1 MIKIENKELCCSC
14 QACFNICPK
23 GAILMKED
31 VEGFKYPLID
41 KSKCI
46 GCNLCEKVCPILNR
60 KNSSNK
66 RKPDI
71 YAAWSKSNEIRI
83 DSTSGGIFTEL
94 AKVIYQEKGM
104 VCAAIYNE
112 DWMVEHYLSSEEKD
126 LDNLRSSK
134 YLQSDIGKSYSKIKN
149 ALLQNKKVLFCGSP
163 CQVAG
168 LYGYLQ
174 KDYEK
179 LITVDFICR
188 GMNSPKIFKKY
199 LKTLEQKYKSKVT
212 KIKFKNKINGWHN
225 FSTKIDFEDGKTYVG
240 GRYTDSYMVGYLKYN
255 TFMRPSCYDCKFKQL
270 PRKADIT
277 LADFWG
283 IEKIDKSLDEDK
295 GTSMI
300 LINSSKGEELFEK
313 IKAKIIYKK
322 IISEEVFNENICIAK
337 SPERTE
343 ARDFVFKNID
353 KLSYEE
359 LQKKYFPAPNFLEKV
374 KIKIKNSKV
383 YKKMKEK

>member
-337 SPERTE
+337 SPERKE

>member
-225 FSTKIDFEDGKTYVG
+225 FSTKIDFENGKTYVG